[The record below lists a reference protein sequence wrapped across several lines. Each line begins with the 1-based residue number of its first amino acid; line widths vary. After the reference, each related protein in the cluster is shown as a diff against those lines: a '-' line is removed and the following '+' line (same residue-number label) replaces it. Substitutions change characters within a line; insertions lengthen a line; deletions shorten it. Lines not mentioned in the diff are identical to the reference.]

1 MRAMTLRS
9 LVIVIAA
16 FAAQAALAQQYRW
29 LDEQGRV
36 HYTDTPPPPT
46 ARSVQKKNLKA
57 NAVGAQPNYELAQAM
72 KTSPV
77 TLYSHPECRETCQLA
92 RDVLNKRG
100 VPFSE
105 VSATDDAKLEQ
116 LRRVSGG
123 VNVPVLVI
131 GRQVATIPNADAYND
146 ALDLAGYP
154 KVGVVAARNQAAPPE
169 PPKPAE
175 GAASEPQKP

>member
-1 MRAMTLRS
+1 MTLRS
-9 LVIVIAA
+9 LVMLIAA
-16 FAAQAALAQQYRW
+16 LAAQAALAQQYRW

-46 ARSVQKKNLKA
+46 ARSVEKKKLKA
-57 NAVGAQPNYELAQAM
+57 NAVGTQPNYELSQAM

-77 TLYSHPECRETCQLA
+77 TLYSHPDCKETCQLA

-116 LRRVSGG
+116 LRRASGG
-123 VNVPVLVI
+123 VNVPVLVV
-131 GRQVATIPNADAYND
+131 GRQVSTVPNADAYNE

-154 KVGVVAARNQAAPPE
+154 KPGVVAPRNQVAPPE
-169 PPKPAE
+169 PPKAAE
-175 GAASEPQKP
+175 GAAAEPQKP